1 MRKLS
6 TAVLVAATIASSGFL
21 SSPAQAEGFLS
32 NLLQRR
38 DWQCVTFARAFSG
51 VQIFG
56 DAWTWWQ
63 SATGKYKK
71 GGEPEAGAVLVFKKT
86 DRMTRGHVAV
96 VSDVVTE
103 RVVQITHAN
112 WSPINGRRGQVEQ
125 DVTMIDVSDAGD
137 WSEVK
142 VWYGPL
148 ADLGGSSYPTYGF
161 IYQKPEA
168 KLTYASAEAAPS
180 YATVGGSV
188 QGLR

>member
-1 MRKLS
+1 MRKLT
-6 TAVLVAATIASSGFL
+6 TAALVAATIMSSGVF
-21 SSPAQAEGFLS
+21 SAPAQAEGILS

-63 SATGKYKK
+63 GASGKYKK
-71 GGEPEAGAVLVFKKT
+71 GGAPEQGAVLVFKKT
-86 DRMTRGHVAV
+86 SRMTRGHVAV
-96 VSDVVTE
+96 VSDVVTD

-112 WSPINGRRGQVEQ
+112 WSPINGRRGQVEN

-142 VWYGPL
+142 VWYGPTE
-148 ADLGGSSYPTYGF
+148 DLGSSSYPTYGF
-161 IYQKPEA
+161 IYQQPEA
-168 KLTYASAEAAPS
+168 KMTYAAAEAPTS
-180 YATVGGSV
+180 YATVGGAT

>member
-1 MRKLS
+1 MRKL
-6 TAVLVAATIASSGFL
+6 TAAALVAMTIASSGVF
-21 SSPAQAEGFLS
+21 SAPAQAEGLLS

-56 DAWTWWQ
+56 DAWTWWN
-63 SATGKYKK
+63 SAVGKYKR
-71 GGEPEAGAVLVFKKT
+71 GGAPEQGAILVFKKT

-96 VSDVVTE
+96 VSDVVTD
-103 RVVQITHAN
+103 RIVQITHAN
-112 WSPINGRRGQVEQ
+112 WSPINGRRGQVEK

-148 ADLGGSSYPTYGF
+148 EDLGGSSYPTYGF
-161 IYQKPEA
+161 IYKETAP
-168 KLTYASAEAAPS
+168 KVTYASAAGAG
-180 YATVGGSV
+180 AT